1 MKKPKSIRET
11 MPKEK
16 LEEVEAIISATEDPK
31 AKYLMEQLLFMTF
44 EELDSLKEELERRG
58 YWKDDEEE

>member
-11 MPKEK
+11 MPEEK
-16 LEEVEAIISATEDPK
+16 LKEVEAIISATEDPK
-31 AKYLMEQLLFMTF
+31 TKYLMEQMLFMTF
-44 EELDSLKEELERRG
+44 EELDSLKEELKRQG

>member
-31 AKYLMEQLLFMTF
+31 VKYLMEQMLFMTY
-44 EELDSLKEELERRG
+44 DELESI
-58 YWKDDEEE
+58 KNEIEKM

>member
-1 MKKPKSIRET
+1 MKNQKSIRET
-11 MPKEK
+11 MPEEK
-16 LEEVEAIISATEDPK
+16 LKEVEAIISATKDPK
-31 AKYLMEQLLFMTF
+31 TKHLMEQMLFMTF

>member
-11 MPKEK
+11 MPEEK
-16 LEEVEAIISATEDPK
+16 LKEVEAIISATKDPK
-31 AKYLMEQLLFMTF
+31 TKYLMEQLLFMTF
-44 EELDSLKEELERRG
+44 EELDSLKEELKRQG